1 MNQAEQEIF
10 LGACDTA
17 FLAFQH
23 RNPDFV
29 FSEPLAREMALTLQ
43 TEGLDPRNVHH
54 LSAAWL
60 KVRPTPAP
68 QPVSVS
74 ESTDPIE
81 VEARRMLASGE
92 VTVESVRALRAEEF
106 ERMSHNL
113 VFCKALELLPKP
125 PRTVLATRGDVV
137 RKAVIA
143 DRASK
148 NGIVLAPYDPT
159 TEIERSKRDVS
170 SGYASYR

>member
-29 FSEPLAREMALTLQ
+29 FSEALAREMALTLQ

-68 QPVSVS
+68 QPVQVS
-74 ESTDPIE
+74 ESTDALTLAAKQLISSCGGE
-81 VEARRMLASGE
+81 HATRALIAEMSATEYQRRSTAP
-92 VTVESVRALRAEEF
+92 VFVRADELVNRESRARQSE
-106 ERMSHNL
+106 
-113 VFCKALELLPKP
+113 V
-125 PRTVLATRGDVV
+125 
-137 RKAVIA
+137 
-143 DRASK
+143 
-148 NGIVLAPYDPT
+148 
-159 TEIERSKRDVS
+159 
-170 SGYASYR
+170 SYRRFQNAHRV